1 MLKHIL
7 REFKCKLNHTTGI
20 LILELNNKKCQC
32 ECKNCPTCKK
42 DYSFNPSTYICE
54 NEKHLK
60 IIGDDSKSVCDKI
73 IYVMDIVSTKMT
85 YTIVN
90 SADK

>member
-1 MLKHIL
+1 MSAKIVQ
-7 REFKCKLNHTTGI
+7 RVKKI
-20 LILELNNKKCQC
+20 IVLILARI
-32 ECKNCPTCKK
+32 
-42 DYSFNPSTYICE
+42 FARM
-54 NEKHLK
+54 K